1 MKEKYRIKEG
11 SAAAVH
17 CIKFG
22 DYSGIDTIDAHNK
35 KILSDVYKRVQFGL
49 IDYAYIGSGGVN
61 GGNLYII
68 SRDTVYSSGSFGAV
82 RVSCFWRRGSG
93 SDAEFLASSHKV
105 YGTLAEFRRDCLL
118 PSGWLHVGDDWRE
131 NIKGVA

>member
-22 DYSGIDTIDAHNK
+22 DYSGVDTIDAHNK
-35 KILSDVYKRVQFGL
+35 KILSDVYKRVQLGL

-68 SRDTVYSSGSFGAV
+68 SRDTVYNSGSFGAV

-93 SDAEFLASSHKV
+93 SNAEFIASSHHT
-105 YGTLAEFRRDCLL
+105 YNTLNDFLRNNNI
-118 PSGWLHVGDDWRE
+118 PSGWLYIGNDWR
-131 NIKGVA
+131 NKLGVA

>member
-22 DYSGIDTIDAHNK
+22 DYSGVDTIDAHNK
-35 KILSDVYKRVQFGL
+35 KILSNVYKRVQLGL

-68 SRDTVYSSGSFGAV
+68 SRDTVYNSGLFGAV

-93 SDAEFLASSHKV
+93 SNAEFIASSHHT
-105 YGTLAEFRRDCLL
+105 YNTLNDFLRNNNI
-118 PSGWLHVGDDWRE
+118 PSGWLYIGHDWR
-131 NIKGVA
+131 NKLGVA

>member
-22 DYSGIDTIDAHNK
+22 DYSGLDTIDAHNK

-68 SRDTVYSSGSFGAV
+68 SRDTVYNSGLFGAV

-93 SDAEFLASSHKV
+93 SSAEFIASSHHT
-105 YGTLAEFRRDCLL
+105 YNTLNDFLRNNNI
-118 PSGWLHVGDDWRE
+118 PSGWLYIGPDWR
-131 NIKGVA
+131 NKLGVA